1 MSDTSIQLTW
11 EPAYEKEGIISYEL
25 RYMESTF
32 GGQVRILVFAGFY
45 IQEMLIGRC
54 TSFKFRLVKRH
65 IFNQQMKKTFG
76 PTTSYVVEGLRPNTE
91 YRFSLAAISNKG
103 IGAFTNDITQK
114 TLQASM

>member
-1 MSDTSIQLTW
+1 
-11 EPAYEKEGIISYEL
+11 
-25 RYMESTF
+25 
-32 GGQVRILVFAGFY
+32 
-45 IQEMLIGRC
+45 
-54 TSFKFRLVKRH
+54 
-65 IFNQQMKKTFG
+65 MKKTFG